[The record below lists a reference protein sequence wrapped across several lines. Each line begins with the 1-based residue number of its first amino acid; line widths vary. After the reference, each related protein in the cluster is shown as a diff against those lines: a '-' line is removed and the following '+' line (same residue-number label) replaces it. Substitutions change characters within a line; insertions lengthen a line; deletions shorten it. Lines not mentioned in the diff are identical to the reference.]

1 MAPRFV
7 CLICHNEIAH
17 PGAECPYCKSRSFLA
32 EGATPRILAAV
43 FGVMLLLFVAT
54 GFYTRSFNRQSGER
68 GRQHYESAQALA
80 ALSDYEQAVEHYR
93 DALLYSRGNPD
104 YRLGL
109 ALALYESERHAEAL
123 NHLMELRPD
132 DPTSG
137 IVNKLL
143 GRLAAGEGR
152 VDEAVTYYRT
162 AAYGRWTEDADRERL
177 QSRLELVDLLDRNER
192 MRQLT
197 AELLDL
203 LDVMPDDKA
212 VRRRLAVLLLR
223 AQVADRA
230 SALFLEWLDDEPRNR
245 EALVGRAEAEFLLG
259 NYLTARTHFNRAQA
273 VRKEESAAE
282 RIVLCSAVIELDP
295 LRRGNISIEERFRRS
310 RVLVARAVGFVNRC
324 RNPLGDTFVG
334 PLPEV
339 PADLADPLGG
349 ALDLLER
356 GGVRTRATA
365 ASVEANILLAEE
377 VWNARAAVCSAIE
390 YDDEPL
396 RLVLAKLS
404 R

>member
-54 GFYTRSFNRQSGER
+54 GFYTRSFNRESRER
-68 GRQHYESAQALA
+68 GRQHYAAAQALA
-80 ALSDYEQAVEHYR
+80 ALSDYEQAVEQYR
-93 DALLYSRGNPD
+93 DALLYSRDNAD

-109 ALALYESERHAEAL
+109 ALALFESERYAEART
-123 NHLMELRPD
+123 HLAALRSV
-132 DPTSG
+132 DPTLG

-143 GRLAAGEGR
+143 GRLSAGDGQ

-162 AAYGRWTEDADRERL
+162 AIYGRWTDEAEQERL
-177 QSRLELVDLLDRNER
+177 QSRLDLVDLLDRHER
-192 MRQLT
+192 PRQLT
-197 AELLDL
+197 AELLALFDAA
-203 LDVMPDDKA
+203 PDDKA
-212 VRRRLAVLLLR
+212 VKRRLAGLLLK

-230 SALFLEWLDDEPRNR
+230 SILFRELLGDAPRDR

-273 VRKEESAAE
+273 VRKEESTAA
-282 RIVLCSAVIELDP
+282 RVALCNAVIALDP
-295 LRRGNISIEERFRRS
+295 LRRGNLVIQERFRRS
-310 RVLVARAVGFVNRC
+310 RVLVGRTAEFVSYC
-324 RNPLGDTFVG
+324 RNPLGETFVG
-334 PLPEV
+334 PLPQVSAE
-339 PADLADPLGG
+339 LAEPLGR
-349 ALDLLER
+349 ALDLLQR
-356 GGVRTRATA
+356 GARQRATA
-365 ASVEANILLAEE
+365 ANVEANILLAEE
-377 VWNARAAVCSAIE
+377 IWNAREGACAGIE
-390 YDDEPL
+390 HDDEPL